1 MTAVKVTFKQTGE
14 TKFFKSC
21 AELCK
26 QHSSRDIGIGLEAL
40 WNALSPAKGN
50 DKYENDKCVIER
62 TSFKNWQ

>member
-26 QHSSRDIGIGLEAL
+26 KHGSEELGICLPAL
-40 WNALSPAKGN
+40 WNALSPSKGK
-50 DKYENDKCVIER
+50 DSYENSKIVVER